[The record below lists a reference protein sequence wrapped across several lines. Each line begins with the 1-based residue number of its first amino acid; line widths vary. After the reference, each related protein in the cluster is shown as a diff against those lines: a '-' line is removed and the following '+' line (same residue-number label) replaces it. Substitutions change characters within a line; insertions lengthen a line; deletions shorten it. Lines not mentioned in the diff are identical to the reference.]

1 MPEERKMP
9 YHWPERGLFPVV
21 VAGTSH
27 YERQIRRIAKNA
39 YYEPALT
46 FCSVKLTAED
56 HNTHDPNAVLV
67 SIDTIALGHLPR
79 ELAADFRSRLKNCQ
93 LEGEETTCAAVIT
106 AGHETTEQR
115 YNYRIELDLHLFDIP
130 NRTAPKYPRPFL
142 RNGYPEPSSIG
153 GGRYVIRV
161 FLPAG
166 LLDDMDKNG
175 TINSW
180 SREGSDKVSYY
191 AQNRVGLGS
200 GYWLFAIPRKNH
212 EELFGEKQASAS
224 FRSISG
230 RQAVIELASEA

>member
-1 MPEERKMP
+1 MPDEREIHL
-9 YHWPERGLFPVV
+9 HWPGHGLFPVV

-27 YERQIRRIAKNA
+27 YANQTRRIAKNA

-46 FCSVKLTAED
+46 FCNIKLTAESE
-56 HNTHDPNAVLV
+56 NAHDPNAVLV

-79 ELAADFRSRLKNCQ
+79 ELAAEFRSRLRDCQ
-93 LEGEETTCAAVIT
+93 LENQATTCGAVIT

-115 YNYRIELDLHLFDIP
+115 YNYRIELDLHLADTP
-130 NRTAPKYPRPFL
+130 SRVTPKYPRPFL

-166 LLDDMDKNG
+166 LLGDMDKNG

-180 SREGSDKVSYY
+180 SRDGSDKVSYY

-200 GYWLFAIPRKNH
+200 GYWLFAIPRKEH
-212 EELFGEKQASAS
+212 MELFGEREVTAT
-224 FRSISG
+224 FRSVSG